1 MTTSPD
7 IIVPLTSDPN
17 GVQAW
22 IWIDYFGVDRNGTA
36 PLVTEQGTEDKWRIS
51 PTIRASLAKDNQIL
65 LDVDGNEIPT
75 AIPKEFAERSKSVDV
90 NALKHD
96 IRVLQ
101 AVGLI
106 RSVLIDIYNGTLV
119 PIIEPTEPVTPE

>member
-1 MTTSPD
+1 MSISPD
-7 IIVPLTSDPN
+7 IIEPLTSDPN

-22 IWIDYFGVDRNGTA
+22 IWIDYFGVDRNGNTH
-36 PLVTEQGTEDKWRIS
+36 LVTEQGTEDKWRIS

-65 LDVDGNEIPT
+65 LDLEGNEIPT
-75 AIPKEFAERSKSVDV
+75 AISKEFAERSKSIDV
-90 NALKHD
+90 NSIKHD
-96 IRVLQ
+96 PRVLQ